1 MDRISRQRVRS
12 DRLRQIPAL
21 SLLPAQ
27 RLQAEERRA
36 RRLRVR
42 AKAAHLGS
50 RLRRVARVRFL
61 GFAAAVFVTTG
72 AFQVVEAGV
81 LRAVPIVVWPVAAAG
96 DFVVTWSDGL
106 IFCLQVSAIGIF
118 RRLT

>member
-1 MDRISRQRVRS
+1 V
-12 DRLRQIPAL
+12 IPAL

-27 RLQAEERRA
+27 SLQAKERRA

-50 RLRRVARVRFL
+50 RLRRVARLKLL
-61 GFAAAVFVTTG
+61 GFAAATG